1 MRHIIT
7 CLVVA
12 FALVTLGCD
21 NKKDSTDSTDKGST
35 ASLDH
40 DHHDHHHGPN
50 GGQPFEFDNEDYKG
64 EVVGSK
70 DNQVVQFYLLT
81 KDQGNASL
89 KVDKFVVTPLAGND
103 ATPHELASEKADDEG
118 KSHIYSLDNQDL
130 RIAVPL
136 GVSVEVVAGDLQ
148 LKGTID
154 PYEPCYH

>member
-21 NKKDSTDSTDKGST
+21 NKKNTPEKGST
-35 ASLDH
+35 ASHDH

-50 GGQPFEFDNEDYKG
+50 MGQLFDFDNEDYKG
-64 EVVGSK
+64 EVVVSQ
-70 DNQVVQFYLLT
+70 DNQVVRFYLLT

-103 ATPHELASEKADDEG
+103 ATPHELAAEKADDEG

-130 RIAVPL
+130 RIAVPFV

-148 LKGTID
+148 LKGTVD